1 MSKFSS
7 VADGATFLNKIGD
20 AKDAMKFVN
29 RMDSLPN
36 GNTVLQKLQY
46 STGDTTN
53 EVVRFF
59 NGLDDDVLEKG
70 TIVFNKFDSPDEFT
84 DAIGKVKKNYF
95 EGTKRVRSTGEIRNL
110 SRDVYQRIDIDWNMT
125 VPGEKMTNLEWA
137 LKGNA
142 PRGLDGYPIELHHF
156 TQEEPGVVIEMLY
169 SKHDQ
174 YSKQLHIFIGKG
186 QSFRNDPVLK
196 KSYQSFYSKYWI
208 QRAQEVVKLK
218 TRGKLQ

>member
-1 MSKFSS
+1 MAAEGSCCSKQFCGRDTDMIGRHGMGTLQGTRQHGCFGEG
-7 VADGATFLNKIGD
+7 VCAAQQTARTLMDGEHRFL
-20 AKDAMKFVN
+20 
-29 RMDSLPN
+29 
-36 GNTVLQKLQY
+36 
-46 STGDTTN
+46 
-53 EVVRFF
+53 
-59 NGLDDDVLEKG
+59 
-70 TIVFNKFDSPDEFT
+70 
-84 DAIGKVKKNYF
+84 
-95 EGTKRVRSTGEIRNL
+95 VRSTGEIRNL